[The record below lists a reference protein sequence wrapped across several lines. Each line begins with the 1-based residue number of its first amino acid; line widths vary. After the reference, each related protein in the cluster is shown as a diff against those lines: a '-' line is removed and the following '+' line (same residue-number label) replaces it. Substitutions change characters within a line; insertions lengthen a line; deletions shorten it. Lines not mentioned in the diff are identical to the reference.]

1 MDYAFFKLVM
11 NKEQKLDRINEIQE
25 AIITLKLAGNS
36 VKSKLTIQKLQ
47 QELNE
52 LTLGE
57 L

>member
-1 MDYAFFKLVM
+1 M
-11 NKEQKLDRINEIQE
+11 NKEQKIERINEIQE
-25 AIITLKLAGNS
+25 TIITLKLAGRS
-36 VKSKLTIQKLQ
+36 VKTKLTIQKLQ

>member
-1 MDYAFFKLVM
+1 M
-11 NKEQKLDRINEIQE
+11 NKEQKIERINEIQE
-25 AIITLKLAGNS
+25 TIITLKLAGSS
-36 VKSKLTIQKLQ
+36 VKTKLTIQKLQ

>member
-1 MDYAFFKLVM
+1 M
-11 NKEQKLDRINEIQE
+11 NKEQKIERINEIQE
-25 AIITLKLAGNS
+25 TIITLKLAGNS
-36 VKSKLTIQKLQ
+36 VKTKLIIQKLQ

>member
-1 MDYAFFKLVM
+1 M
-11 NKEQKLDRINEIQE
+11 NKEQKIERINEIQE
-25 AIITLKLAGNS
+25 TIITLKLAGNC
-36 VKSKLTIQKLQ
+36 VKTKLTIQKLQ